1 MRILLN
7 CIHVLAA
14 FVMIVV
20 VLLQQGKGA
29 DIGAA
34 FGAGSSQTLFGSRGA
49 GNFLTKMTTA
59 FVVIFMGTSISL
71 SYLTTPR
78 SVLEGLDIPPATE
91 TATEPVTETPTGEAP
106 SGFEAIPAPEGE
118 GEKATPEGGAA
129 APTSEAPAAAET
141 QPATAAPE
149 APPAPATPPA
159 SEPVAPPTGSDSSG
173 S

>member
-7 CIHVLAA
+7 CVHVLAA
-14 FVMIVV
+14 MVMIVV

-59 FVVIFMGTSISL
+59 FVMIFMGTSIWL

-78 SVLEGLDIPPATE
+78 SVIEGIEQPPATE
-91 TATEPVTETPTGEAP
+91 
-106 SGFEAIPAPEGE
+106 
-118 GEKATPEGGAA
+118 
-129 APTSEAPAAAET
+129 
-141 QPATAAPE
+141 
-149 APPAPATPPA
+149 APAT
-159 SEPVAPPTGSDSSG
+159 
-173 S
+173 

>member
-1 MRILLN
+1 MRWLLN
-7 CIHVLAA
+7 SLHVVAA
-14 FVMIVV
+14 LVLIFV

-59 FVVIFMGTSISL
+59 FVVIFMGTSITL

-78 SVLEGLDIPPATE
+78 SVLEGIDIPPAAE
-91 TATEPVTETPTGEAP
+91 TPATEPATDGSGDTP
-106 SGFEAIPAPEGE
+106 SGFETVPAPEGE
-118 GEKATPEGGAA
+118 QTPESA
-129 APTSEAPAAAET
+129 APTTPET
-141 QPATAAPE
+141 PAPE
-149 APPAPATPPA
+149 ATPPPTPDPVPAPGA
-159 SEPVAPPTGSDSSG
+159 GDSSG

>member
-1 MRILLN
+1 VRILIN

-14 FVMIVV
+14 LVMIVV

-71 SYLTTPR
+71 AYLTSPR
-78 SVLEGLDIPPATE
+78 SVLDDIEVPAA
-91 TATEPVTETPTGEAP
+91 TAPVTEPVQEESPPGDVP
-106 SGFEAIPAPEGE
+106 SGFEAVPAPEGE
-118 GEKATPEGGAA
+118 KPAAEGGATA
-129 APTSEAPAAAET
+129 PVEPSTPSAATPSTEQPAPTADPNAV
-141 QPATAAPE
+141 
-149 APPAPATPPA
+149 PPAP
-159 SEPVAPPTGSDSSG
+159 GDNQG
-173 S
+173 R

>member
-14 FVMIVV
+14 LVMIVV

-49 GNFLTKMTTA
+49 GNFLTKLTTA

-71 SYLTTPR
+71 SYLTAPR
-78 SVLEGLDIPPATE
+78 SVLDELDLPTAEAPATE
-91 TATEPVTETPTGEAP
+91 PLTDETAPGEAP
-106 SGFEAIPAPEGE
+106 SGFEAVPAPEGDKPAAE
-118 GEKATPEGGAA
+118 SGTPAPAAEPSTAPAEAPTAPSTTDPNAA
-129 APTSEAPAAAET
+129 APAP
-141 QPATAAPE
+141 
-149 APPAPATPPA
+149 
-159 SEPVAPPTGSDSSG
+159 SDSTG
-173 S
+173 R

>member
-1 MRILLN
+1 MRVLLN
-7 CIHVLAA
+7 FVHVLAA
-14 FVMIVV
+14 LVMIVV

-59 FVVIFMGTSISL
+59 FVMIFMLTSISL

-78 SVLEGLDIPPATE
+78 SVLDDIDQPPPAETPATE
-91 TATEPVTETPTGEAP
+91 PATGETPPGEAP

-118 GEKATPEGGAA
+118 KAPESG
-129 APTSEAPAAAET
+129 AAAET
-141 QPATAAPE
+141 PSAE
-149 APPAPATPPA
+149 PAPAPAPTPEPSPA
-159 SEPVAPPTGSDSSG
+159 PAGSDSSG

>member
-14 FVMIVV
+14 IVMIVV

-59 FVVIFMGTSISL
+59 FVMIFMLTSVTL

-78 SVLEGLDIPPATE
+78 SVLEEIDPASIAEPATE
-91 TATEPVTETPTGEAP
+91 PATEPGTDEAP
-106 SGFEAIPAPEGE
+106 SGFEAVPAPEGE
-118 GEKATPEGGAA
+118 KAPESGAT
-129 APTSEAPAAAET
+129 APSSEAPA
-141 QPATAAPE
+141 PAPTTP
-149 APPAPATPPA
+149 PPAPTP
-159 SEPVAPPTGSDSSG
+159 EPVPAPGAGDSSG